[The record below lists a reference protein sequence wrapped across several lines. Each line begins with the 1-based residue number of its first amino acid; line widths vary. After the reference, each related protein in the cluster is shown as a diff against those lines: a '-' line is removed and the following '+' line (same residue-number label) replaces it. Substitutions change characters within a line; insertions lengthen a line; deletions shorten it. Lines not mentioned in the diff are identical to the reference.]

1 MHEQESY
8 VNTYSTAPSHQTLV
22 FTNNQDSILSYLP
35 PSSGSQILNPQASTK
50 VVTRSPMHSPAPAAQ
65 MRLAR
70 NPSIQQLQYNNQAQQ
85 SVSKPYYTHLSAI
98 EAAILRS
105 NVPIEI
111 NGSTEEIVIN
121 GQRGILANR
130 DEIANWRGSLPISQ
144 YDINQDANPEVISK
158 RTGQELE
165 YIQEL
170 GELIRLA
177 SMSWL
182 DYESCSVIS
191 LRPL

>member
-70 NPSIQQLQYNNQAQQ
+70 NPSIQQLQYNNQVQQ

-130 DEIANWRGSLPISQ
+130 DEIANWRGSIPINQ

-170 GELIRLA
+170 GEFSGLTK
-177 SMSWL
+177 S
-182 DYESCSVIS
+182 E
-191 LRPL
+191 